1 MSFFSNLFSKDSE
14 EKVKEKEKSKKS
26 KEFNIEKNFKNS
38 IAIELG
44 YNLVKEID
52 LKQQGFL
59 KGEKLD
65 YAKLNE
71 DFKDKVV
78 KFLRTNFKD
87 YFRPKN
93 SNKKGGIDFNNKEIT
108 SLLRSM
114 AGDIIGQIGKKI
126 FSGDFNLTTISFPIK
141 VMLPITILQAIARTL
156 FQYPYYLEL
165 AKEKDIIEKFKYS
178 IVASISSFYCS
189 TLFLKPMNPVIGET
203 YEAAYSDG
211 SLIYLEQ
218 TSHHPP
224 ISHYEIRGPNKCFY
238 VSGYSTFKSSAG
250 INSLTVINKGKRKI
264 QFKDGQT
271 IIFNPCKVNF

>member
-224 ISHYEIRGPNKCFY
+224 ISHYEIKGPNKCFY

>member
-65 YAKLNE
+65 YTKLNE